1 MRRKSYYYKLV
12 EPRSYNKTCIK
23 CGGNFTSQSK
33 NKRLCDKCKKE
44 NYTQNNNARV
54 RNYYKKYGK
63 NKNKIGTGRLN
74 EHPLPP
80 FKEIDAIL
88 DEMRNLNLL

>member
-1 MRRKSYYYKLV
+1 MVEQPVYKKVCV
-12 EPRSYNKTCIK
+12 E
-23 CGGNFTSQSK
+23 CGDAFTSQSK
-33 NKRLCDKCKKE
+33 NKRLCSKCKKE
-44 NYTQNNNARV
+44 IQSYNNNIRV

-80 FKEIDAIL
+80 FKEIDAII
-88 DEMRNLNLL
+88 DEMRNLDLL